1 MKKTLFSLLLVVF
14 LCASFCIPASA
25 TFSIFNYPGGVP
37 PKSSLYLLVNYDY
50 YLHINGTTY
59 YVPSGTTIYEGVT
72 SQYTCTA
79 RRALDY
85 CDDLDSRFNCGIG
98 DFTNQYFSSSVKTA
112 ATNFQTNT
120 NYYNPTW
127 TQISTDGIV
136 GNQTWARLN
145 WYCVS

>member
-1 MKKTLFSLLLVVF
+1 MFYLVDGHLIDYERRKTVLKKILFSLLLVVF

-98 DFTNQYFSSSVKTA
+98 DLLISISALLWKRQQ
-112 ATNFQTNT
+112 QTFR
-120 NYYNPTW
+120 
-127 TQISTDGIV
+127 QI
-136 GNQTWARLN
+136 QTIITRRGLR
-145 WYCVS
+145 